1 MKKLLIFLF
10 FITSYCLA
18 QSSDLSNKIIA
29 KKINKTISQ
38 LFPELTVDIE
48 PILIDEQKVNAL
60 KLKKEEKAVYALKNG
75 YKILGYMYLGI
86 APSRAD
92 FFDYMVIF
100 KPDLSVMS
108 VQVLVYREDYGGEI
122 GSKRWL
128 KQFVDKANGEQMEF
142 EKDIQN
148 IGGATISCRSITNG
162 IKKLSKN
169 IVEMR
174 KLGIL

>member
-1 MKKLLIFLF
+1 MKKLLVFLF
-10 FITSYCLA
+10 FITSFCFA

-75 YKILGYMYLGI
+75 SKILGYMYLGI

-100 KPDLSVMS
+100 KPDLYVMS

-128 KQFVDKANGEQMEF
+128 KQFVGKSNGEQMEF